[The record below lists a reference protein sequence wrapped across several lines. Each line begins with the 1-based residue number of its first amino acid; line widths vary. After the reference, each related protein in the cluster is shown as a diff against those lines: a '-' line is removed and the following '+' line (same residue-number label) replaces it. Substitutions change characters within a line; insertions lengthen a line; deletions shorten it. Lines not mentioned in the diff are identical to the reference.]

1 MSENIWLAATEVR
14 DSPIHGKGRFASMDI
29 KTGQPIVILI
39 GEIVPKTG
47 LHIPIR
53 DTAYCIV
60 CPQTYINHSDN
71 CNMEQDGQILFRAAR
86 DIAAGEEL
94 TLDYSSLT
102 STKLDFM

>member
-14 DSPIHGKGRFASMDI
+14 DSPIHGKGRFASIDI

-39 GEIVPKTG
+39 GDIVPKTG
-47 LHIPIR
+47 HHIPIR
-53 DTAYCIV
+53 DTAYCIA
-60 CPQTYINHSDN
+60 CPQTYINHSDD

-102 STKLDFM
+102 STKLSFM